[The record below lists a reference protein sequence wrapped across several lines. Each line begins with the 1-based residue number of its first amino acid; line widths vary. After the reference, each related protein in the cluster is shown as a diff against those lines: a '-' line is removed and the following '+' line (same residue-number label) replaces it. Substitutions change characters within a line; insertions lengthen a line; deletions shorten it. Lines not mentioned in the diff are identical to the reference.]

1 MQLEN
6 QAYKQQVHLMANAD
20 DIVIMGR
27 SLALIKEAFH
37 LLFKRQVRKWD

>member
-6 QAYKQQVHLMANAD
+6 QAYKQEVQLLANAD

-37 LLFKRQVRKWD
+37 LLLRGK